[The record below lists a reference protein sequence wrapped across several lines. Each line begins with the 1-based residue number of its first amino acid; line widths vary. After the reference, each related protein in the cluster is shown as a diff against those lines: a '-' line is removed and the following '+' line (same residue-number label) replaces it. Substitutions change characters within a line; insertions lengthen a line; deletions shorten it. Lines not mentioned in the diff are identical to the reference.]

1 MSFGEPLEL
10 IALLAV
16 PALAVWYA
24 GRRRVIAAREAAFVS
39 PALAASVA
47 PRRPG
52 WRRHAPLAA
61 FLVALA
67 ALIFALSDPRVTR
80 AATTENSTIILAC
93 DVSGSMGA
101 TDVSPTRIRA
111 AELAAQRFLAAAGPH
126 VAIGV
131 MVFDQLPDVLADPTT
146 DHAAVRRALSGWRPH
161 GGTAIGTAIDT
172 AVALLGR
179 SRGHAA
185 IVLLSDGGSTGGA
198 DPLGA
203 ARRAAA
209 AHVPVDT
216 VALGTAGG
224 RIAVHQHGRTFSV
237 RVPPDPQL
245 LAQIARASG
254 GTGYSVHDARR
265 LNAIYA
271 KLGAAIGHH
280 RVRYALAADLAG
292 AALALIGLGSAL
304 SLRWFGRLI

>member
-1 MSFGEPLEL
+1 MSFGAPLAL
-10 IALLAV
+10 VALLAV

-24 GRRRVIAAREAAFVS
+24 GRRRAITARETAFVS
-39 PALAASVA
+39 RALVSSVA

-52 WRRHAPLAA
+52 WRRHAPLVA
-61 FLVALA
+61 FLTALA

-80 AATTENSTIILAC
+80 AATTRESTIILAC

-111 AELAAQRFLAAAGPH
+111 AELAAQRFLAAAGPNIS
-126 VAIGV
+126 VGV
-131 MVFDQLPDVLADPTT
+131 MLFDQLPDVRLNPTT
-146 DHAAVRRALSGWRPH
+146 DHAAVRRALSGWHPH
-161 GGTAIGTAIDT
+161 GGTAIGTAVDT
-172 AVALLGR
+172 ALALLGR

-185 IVLLSDGGSTGGA
+185 IVLLSDGGSTSGA
-198 DPLGA
+198 DPIAA

-209 AHVPVDT
+209 VHVPVDT

-224 RIAVHQHGRTFSV
+224 RIAVHQHGRTFTV

-245 LAQIARASG
+245 LAQIAHASG
-254 GTGYSVHDARR
+254 GAAYTAHDAGH
-265 LNAIYA
+265 LNALYT
-271 KLGAAIGHH
+271 KLAAAIGHR

>member
-1 MSFGEPLEL
+1 MSFGAPLAL
-10 IALLAV
+10 IALIAV

-24 GRRRVIAAREAAFVS
+24 GRRQAIAAREAAFVS
-39 PALAASVA
+39 PVLAPSVA

-52 WRRHAPLAA
+52 WRRHAPLVA
-61 FLVALA
+61 FLAALTALIVALA
-67 ALIFALSDPRVTR
+67 DPRVTR
-80 AATTENSTIILAC
+80 AASTESSTIMLAC

-126 VAIGV
+126 VSVGV
-131 MVFDQLPDVLADPTT
+131 MVFDQLPDVLLDPTT

-179 SRGHAA
+179 RRGHAA
-185 IVLLSDGGSTGGA
+185 IVLLSDGGSTSGA

-209 AHVPVDT
+209 VHVPVDT
-216 VALGTAGG
+216 VALGTPGG
-224 RIAVHQHGRTFSV
+224 RIAAHRNGRTFSV
-237 RVPPDPQL
+237 PVPPDPQL
-245 LAQIARASG
+245 LGQIARVSG
-254 GTGYSVHDARR
+254 GTGFSARDAGH
-265 LNAIYA
+265 LNAVYA
-271 KLGAAIGHH
+271 KLGAALARH

>member
-1 MSFGEPLEL
+1 MSFGAPLAL
-10 IALLAV
+10 VALLAV

-24 GRRRVIAAREAAFVS
+24 GRRRAIAAREAAFVS
-39 PALAASVA
+39 PALALSVA

-52 WRRHAPLAA
+52 WRRHAPLVA
-61 FLVALA
+61 FLTALA

-80 AATTENSTIILAC
+80 AASTRESTIILAC

-111 AELAAQRFLAAAGPH
+111 AELAARRFLSAAGPNIS
-126 VAIGV
+126 VGV
-131 MVFDQLPDVLADPTT
+131 MLFNQLPEVRLSPTT
-146 DHAAVRRALSGWRPH
+146 DHAAVQRALNGWQPH

-172 AVALLGR
+172 ALALLGR
-179 SRGHAA
+179 ARGHAA
-185 IVLLSDGGSTGGA
+185 IVLLSDGGSTSGA

-203 ARRAAA
+203 ARRAAGV
-209 AHVPVDT
+209 HVPVDT
-216 VALGTAGG
+216 VALGTVGG
-224 RIAVHQHGRTFSV
+224 RIPVHQDGRTFTV

-245 LAQIARASG
+245 LAQISRASG
-254 GTGYSVHDARR
+254 GTAYSAHDAGH
-265 LNAIYA
+265 LNAVYA
-271 KLGAAIGHH
+271 KLAAAIGHRH
-280 RVRYALAADLAG
+280 VRYALAADLAG

>member
-1 MSFGEPLEL
+1 MSFGAPLAL
-10 IALLAV
+10 VALLAV

-24 GRRRVIAAREAAFVS
+24 GRRRAIAAREAAFVS
-39 PALAASVA
+39 PALAPSVA

-52 WRRHAPLAA
+52 WRRHAPHIA
-61 FLVALA
+61 FLTALA

-80 AATTENSTIILAC
+80 AATTDGATIFLAC

-111 AELAAQRFLAAAGPH
+111 AERAAQRFLAAAGPK
-126 VAIGV
+126 VSVGV
-131 MVFDQLPDVLADPTT
+131 MLFDQLPDILLDPTT
-146 DHAAVRRALSGWRPH
+146 NHAAVARALRGWRPH

-172 AVALLGR
+172 AVAVLGR
-179 SRGHAA
+179 GHGHAA
-185 IVLLSDGGSTGGA
+185 IVLLSDGGSTSGA

-203 ARRAAA
+203 ARHAASV
-209 AHVPVDT
+209 HVPVDT
-216 VALGTAGG
+216 VALGTPGG
-224 RIAVHQHGRTFSV
+224 RIAVHKDGRTFTV

-245 LAQIARASG
+245 LAQIAHDSG
-254 GTGYSVHDARR
+254 GTAYTAQDAGH
-265 LNAIYA
+265 LNAVYA
-271 KLGAAIGHH
+271 RLAAAIGHH